1 MGKKNGSIIIV
12 LIFSQL
18 LLSGC
23 RVFTPPNEFPYQ
35 LMLKE
40 HDLPPQFD
48 FKESAFPET
57 EQGTAYYLSYET
69 GDNEIAQFIVHQVA
83 IYPDESTAKEQYSEG
98 IKSAFSNNSYTPKDI
113 DFKPRSNSDKFELM
127 CINTLVNGMHNMACE
142 VIQLHGNLVVYVL
155 GHINHA
161 TMTLDEFERTLHV
174 LDKRLPENKVSMPPG
189 Q

>member
-1 MGKKNGSIIIV
+1 VGKKNGSIIIA
-12 LIFSQL
+12 LILSQL

-40 HDLPPQFD
+40 HDLPPEFD
-48 FKESAFPET
+48 FKESTFPET

-69 GDNEIAQFIVHQVA
+69 GDNKIAQFIAHRVA
-83 IYPDESTAKEQYSEG
+83 IYPDESTAKEQYSEK
-98 IKSAFSNNSYTPKDI
+98 IKSAFPSNAYIPEEIN
-113 DFKPRSNSDKFELM
+113 FKPGRNSDKFEMM
-127 CINTLVNGMHNMACE
+127 CINTLVNGMDNMACE
-142 VIQLHGNLVVYVL
+142 VIQLHGNIVVNVL
-155 GHINHA
+155 GHINHE

-174 LDKRLPENKVSMPPG
+174 LDKRLPEKNVPTPPG